1 MSLLLPLVVTVTTVC
16 GQTSVTRV
24 CSLQVVLDNFLWSQQ
39 KEKLRES
46 GGNITEVELDRITR
60 CPVLISIHFMFTLPA
75 HLLILDFHFRFHLI
89 SLISRVVN
97 EANKVLDSY
106 YFNNSKFKLSLK
118 NLQVHIMIV
127 EAYKYQQ
134 HFLRSW
140 KRQAAHLKKLICV

>member
-1 MSLLLPLVVTVTTVC
+1 MIMSLLLPLVVTLTTVC
-16 GQTSVTRV
+16 AQTSVTRV

-39 KEKLRES
+39 REKLAES

-60 CPVLISIHFMFTLPA
+60 CPVFFPEHFRFTLPA

-106 YFNNSKFKLSLK
+106 YFNNSKYKLSLK
-118 NLQVHIMIV
+118 NLQVHMMIV
-127 EAYKYQQ
+127 EAFKYQQ
-134 HFLRSW
+134 QHLHFFRS
-140 KRQAAHLKKLICV
+140 